1 MGILSVIL
9 AILAIACAFLATM
22 LFGTTGCIITVVLA
36 VIAIALAVFKR
47 VKTKKG
53 GIAGII
59 VSALAII
66 LAFSMAGFWSNSFKE
81 LHNKAVELKP
91 DGLWAQA
98 SEDSTNGLM
107 GIINKLPQD
116 EASLNALVDEMNEL
130 TKLTETK

>member
-1 MGILSVIL
+1 
-9 AILAIACAFLATM
+9 
-22 LFGTTGCIITVVLA
+22 VVLA

-47 VKTKKG
+47 VKTKNG

-98 SEDSTNGLM
+98 SEDSTSGLM
-107 GIINKLPQD
+107 GIFNKLPQD

-130 TKLTETK
+130 NKLTEAK